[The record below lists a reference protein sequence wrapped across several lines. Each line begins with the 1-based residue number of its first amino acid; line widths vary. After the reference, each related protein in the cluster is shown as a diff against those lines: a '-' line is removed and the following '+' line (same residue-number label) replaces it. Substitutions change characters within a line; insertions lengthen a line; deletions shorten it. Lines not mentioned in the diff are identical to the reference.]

1 MLIPIHCDNVVY
13 VYLHIFVETLV
24 NQNTKILAQNQKLT
38 ETIQDMV
45 PQIGN
50 NTINNNQ
57 KIF

>member
-1 MLIPIHCDNVVY
+1 MSLIIAN
-13 VYLHIFVETLV
+13 INSFVETLV

-57 KIF
+57 KISINVFLY